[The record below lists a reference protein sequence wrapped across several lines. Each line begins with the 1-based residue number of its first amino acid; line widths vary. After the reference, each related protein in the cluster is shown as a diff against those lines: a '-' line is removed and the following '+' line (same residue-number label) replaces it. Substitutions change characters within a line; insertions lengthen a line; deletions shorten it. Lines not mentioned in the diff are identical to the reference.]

1 LLFGEIVMQFKN
13 RQPSPAPELNLVPM
27 LDVLMTVLTFFIVI
41 SMTLTSDTS
50 VNVALPGSANSAPR
64 TSIQPDPLIVQMNGQ
79 GQILVNNQPITED
92 QLGLYMQSYL
102 AGNAAGVVVLQAAPQ
117 LPYEQVVQLLGNMKE
132 IGGDRVSIAID

>member
-1 LLFGEIVMQFKN
+1 
-13 RQPSPAPELNLVPM
+13 
-27 LDVLMTVLTFFIVI
+27 MTVLTFFIII
-41 SMTLTSDTS
+41 SMTLASDTS
-50 VNVALPGSANSAPR
+50 VNVDLPGSANSAPR

-92 QLGLYMQSYL
+92 QLGPYMQSYL